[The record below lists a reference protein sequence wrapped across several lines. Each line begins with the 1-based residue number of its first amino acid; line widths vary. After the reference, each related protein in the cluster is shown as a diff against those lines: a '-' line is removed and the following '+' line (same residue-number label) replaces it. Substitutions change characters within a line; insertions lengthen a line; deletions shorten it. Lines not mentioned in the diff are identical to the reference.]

1 MSRIGLRE
9 LEIPKGVKIDIS
21 KGNLLTISGPKGEIA
36 RQIDPDLKIHVND
49 NILSIERPTDQK
61 RHKALHGTFNAIVEN
76 MLVGVSEGFKRELEL
91 VGVGFRVSNTG
102 NLLEL
107 TLGYSHPI
115 MFYIPDEIKVTTV
128 TEKGRNP
135 RIELEA
141 TDLELLGLVA
151 SKIRSFRKP
160 EPYKGKGIRY
170 KDEYIFRKAGKAA
183 SAK

>member
-9 LEIPKGVKIDIS
+9 LEIPKDVKIEVS
-21 KGNLLTISGPKGEIA
+21 KGNLLTINGPKGEMVQ
-36 RQIDPDLKIHVND
+36 QIDPDMIIHVND
-49 NILSIERPTDQK
+49 SSLTIERPTEQK
-61 RHKALHGTFNAIVEN
+61 RHKALHGTYNAIVEN
-76 MLVGVSEGFKRELEL
+76 MLTGVSQGFSRELEL
-91 VGVGFRVSNTG
+91 VGVGFRVNNTG

-115 MFYIPDEIKVTTV
+115 MFYVPDEIKVTTV

-135 RIELEA
+135 RIILEGVN
-141 TDLELLGLVA
+141 LELLGLVA

-170 KDEYIFRKAGKAA
+170 KDEYIRRKAGKTAA
-183 SAK
+183 K